1 MVDCETLDPLLL
13 VGYEGIAAF
22 LLWLVLLPAFQ
33 FIKCDARSVCTNGV
47 IEDSIG
53 ALQDYHAN
61 PILILYSIAM
71 IISVSI
77 LNVAG
82 VSVTKYGSAAQ
93 RTTCDMMRNLFI
105 WVFFILV
112 PVDGIYL
119 EEFSYLQLGGFILLA
134 IGILVYNEILI
145 LPFFGLNK
153 YTKIA
158 LEKRDIIHKK

>member
-1 MVDCETLDPLLL
+1 
-13 VGYEGIAAF
+13 
-22 LLWLVLLPAFQ
+22 
-33 FIKCDARSVCTNGV
+33 
-47 IEDSIG
+47 
-53 ALQDYHAN
+53 
-61 PILILYSIAM
+61 
-71 IISVSI
+71 
-77 LNVAG
+77 
-82 VSVTKYGSAAQ
+82 
-93 RTTCDMMRNLFI
+93 MMRNLFI